1 MAARAGYD
9 GPRGAAYIWIK
20 DIHIDF
26 RTSASVLAPNVRT
39 NHAVPHSSLFYK

>member
-26 RTSASVLAPNVRT
+26 RTSASVLAPGKLEKGLT
-39 NHAVPHSSLFYK
+39 FAVV